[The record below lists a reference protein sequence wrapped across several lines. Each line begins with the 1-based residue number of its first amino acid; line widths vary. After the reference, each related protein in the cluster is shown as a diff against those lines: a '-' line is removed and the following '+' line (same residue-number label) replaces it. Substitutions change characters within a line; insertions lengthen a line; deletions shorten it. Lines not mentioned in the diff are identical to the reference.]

1 MTVKE
6 YLSQAYRIDQRINS
20 KLEQVASLRA
30 LATKATSTLSDTP
43 PSGSRNV
50 QSMENVIV
58 KIIDLENEINE
69 DIDTLVDLKREIVG
83 VIKRIDNPEYQTL
96 LELRYLCFYSWE
108 KVAVEMEYDL
118 RYLHKLHRKALEQ
131 CSAFGEDKSAF
142 QVRHT
147 LFFFTLLSLL
157 WPCIKDSAFRQEKY
171 RKTGSQPSVHSPE
184 RGWKNMRS
192 LRRKES

>member
-1 MTVKE
+1 M
-6 YLSQAYRIDQRINS
+6 
-20 KLEQVASLRA
+20 
-30 LATKATSTLSDTP
+30 
-43 PSGSRNV
+43 

-131 CSAFGEDKSAF
+131 CSAFVPAGK
-142 QVRHT
+142 
-147 LFFFTLLSLL
+147 
-157 WPCIKDSAFRQEKY
+157 
-171 RKTGSQPSVHSPE
+171 
-184 RGWKNMRS
+184 
-192 LRRKES
+192 